1 MQRVHDAFHA
11 WIDDGVLEA
20 CRRVIESENGFYV
33 RMPRQAMHA
42 GVKRVFEAIERD
54 LRDGTQSAVVAILT
68 AIGAQRSS
76 EGAKISEI
84 LLGME
89 YGYQT
94 ISDRMAEH
102 FRDDLEARL
111 YWESWRAKLSYA
123 GAVVCADA
131 FLGLREQRLRA
142 QADEIIELSA
152 RVLPLSEG
160 VLLLPLVGRIDTQRA
175 ERIMNVLLAAV
186 QEQNAKVVLFDATAL
201 PVVDDEVAPH
211 IVRAA
216 SAVRLLGATA
226 ALVGVRPSLARTIV
240 AGGIDLG
247 GIVTLARLEDGLRFA
262 NKVVNRR

>member
-1 MQRVHDAFHA
+1 MQRVHDAFQA
-11 WIDDGVLEA
+11 WIDDGVIEA
-20 CRRVIESENGFYV
+20 CRRVIESGNGFYG
-33 RMPRQAMHA
+33 RMPREAMHA
-42 GVKRVFEAIERD
+42 GVKRVFQSISQD
-54 LRDGTQSAVVAILT
+54 MQDGAPRAVVAVLT

-89 YGYQT
+89 HGYQT

-102 FRDDLEARL
+102 FRDDLEACL
-111 YWESWRAKLSYA
+111 YWEAWRAKLSYA

-131 FLGLREQRLRA
+131 FLALREQRLKA
-142 QADEIIELSA
+142 QADEIMELSA

-175 ERIMNVLLAAV
+175 ERIMNVLLGAV
-186 QEQNAKVVLFDATAL
+186 QEQNARVVLFDVTAL
-201 PVVDDEVAPH
+201 PTVDDEVAPH

-216 SAVRLLGATA
+216 AAVRLLGATA

-262 NKVVNRR
+262 TKVAKQR